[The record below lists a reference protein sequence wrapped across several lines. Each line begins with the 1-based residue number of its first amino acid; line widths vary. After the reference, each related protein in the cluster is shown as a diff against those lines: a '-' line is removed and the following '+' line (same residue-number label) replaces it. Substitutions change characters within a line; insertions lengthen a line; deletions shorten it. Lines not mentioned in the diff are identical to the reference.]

1 MQSALIPT
9 WHCCRAATKNHEGDI
24 IRLLKS
30 EADVAAEDSDG
41 WTALHKAAG
50 NGHETVVQL
59 LLEEGAD
66 VAAKD
71 QIGRRALHRAAEN
84 GHEVMVRLLHE
95 KGADVAA
102 KDNGGR
108 MALHRAAVRLLLEKG
123 GTSPRETGMNRWR
136 CGCCWRKGRT
146 SVGDRQK

>member
-1 MQSALIPT
+1 
-9 WHCCRAATKNHEGDI
+9 
-24 IRLLKS
+24 LKS

-71 QIGRRALHRAAEN
+71 QIGRRALHRAA
-84 GHEVMVRLLHE
+84 
-95 KGADVAA
+95 
-102 KDNGGR
+102 
-108 MALHRAAVRLLLEKG
+108 VRLLLEKG